1 MAAVQA
7 AGHGARRRNG
17 TLAYIPTKMKEEM
30 KALHLEDGSRWSA
43 STLAARFGA
52 RRENVAGL
60 LKLVRAGR
68 KDARRGG
75 AEGERLEKLRE
86 EAARA
91 WREVKEGGGGG
102 KRYGRRLAEASRM
115 EGEGVKVRKEEK
127 QEKEGEQEVMEME
140 EQVVRRKSA
149 TAVWVEGL
157 CERAEVDVKRRTS
170 FAFIEVGGEKGEDVD
185 KAVWIREGASG
196 KLRVAEER
204 ERDVLLQKVR
214 VVDSGLWT

>member
-1 MAAVQA
+1 M
-7 AGHGARRRNG
+7 
-17 TLAYIPTKMKEEM
+17 AYIPTKMKEEM

-68 KDARRGG
+68 KEARRGG
-75 AEGERLEKLRE
+75 EEGERLEKLRE

-102 KRYGRRLAEASRM
+102 KRYGRRLAAASTR
-115 EGEGVKVRKEEK
+115 EGAGAAVQREEK
-127 QEKEGEQEVMEME
+127 KKEGEQEAEQEMV
-140 EQVVRRKSA
+140 EQVVRRKSR
-149 TAVWVEGL
+149 TAVWVEEL

-196 KLRVAEER
+196 KLRVADER